1 MSKREKKVEVSVK
14 DIERDGQPV
23 QQVVIRGRLIGEVI
37 TNGQRFKAIM
47 LNDGSEF
54 GVRSQEEGL
63 EVVLQQFH
71 LHQY

>member
-1 MSKREKKVEVSVK
+1 VSKREKKVEVSVK
-14 DIERDGQPV
+14 DIERGGQPV
-23 QQVVIRGRLIGEVI
+23 QQVFIRGRLIGEVL

>member
-1 MSKREKKVEVSVK
+1 MSVK
-14 DIERDGQPV
+14 DIERGGQPV
-23 QQVVIRGRLIGEVI
+23 QQVFIRGRLIGEVL
-37 TNGQRFKAIM
+37 TNGKRFKAIM

>member
-1 MSKREKKVEVSVK
+1 MSVK
-14 DIERDGQPV
+14 DIERGGQPV
-23 QQVVIRGRLIGEVI
+23 QQVFIRGRLIGEVI
-37 TNGQRFKAIM
+37 TNGQLFKAIM